1 MGDVTQLLVRARDG
15 DAVALDA
22 VFGVM
27 YPELRKVAHQRLA
40 PHRRDVLL
48 DTTALVNECYLR
60 FREAER
66 VAPGDRNHFMAYGSQ
81 VMRSII
87 VDIARQ
93 RSAARRGGD
102 QQPMTL
108 NTDLG
113 DGVVGDADKLPEH
126 EVLEIH
132 DALEHLAR
140 IDERLAKVAEMR
152 YFGGMSDPEIAEV
165 MGVTDRTVR
174 RDWDKARMLLARVLK

>member
-40 PHRRDVLL
+40 PHRRDGLL

-66 VAPGDRNHFMAYGSQ
+66 VAPEDRNHFMAYGSQ

-93 RSAARRGGD
+93 RSAVRRGSG
-102 QQPMTL
+102 QGAVTL
-108 NTDLG
+108 DTDLG
-113 DGVVGDADKLPEH
+113 DGVLAAGDAIPEQQI
-126 EVLEIH
+126 LEIH
-132 DALEHLAR
+132 DALEHLER
-140 IDERLAKVAEMR
+140 LDERLAKVAEMR

-165 MGVTDRTVR
+165 LGITDRTVR
-174 RDWDKARMLLARVLK
+174 RDWDKARVLLARVLK